1 MSELTLFENEIEGS
15 KIVNCQSYAGKNL
28 VFVSNMEYK
37 RTFKYLAHEMIE
49 PQVYAWGSIILETK
63 HRNPNS

>member
-49 PQVYAWGSIILETK
+49 PQVGNVSRDTIEKYIQSQG
-63 HRNPNS
+63 

>member
-49 PQVYAWGSIILETK
+49 PQVIICKRRYLI
-63 HRNPNS
+63 SGICLQ